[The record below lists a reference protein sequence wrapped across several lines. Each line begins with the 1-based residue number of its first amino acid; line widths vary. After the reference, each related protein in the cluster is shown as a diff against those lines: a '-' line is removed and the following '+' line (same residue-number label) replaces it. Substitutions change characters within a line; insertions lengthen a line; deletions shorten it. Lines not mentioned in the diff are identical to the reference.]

1 MDGYMSDILIY
12 IERNT
17 GKHTD
22 KKKDKQTDK
31 KNKPTHK
38 RRQNPGDMKIEKRE
52 TDNTVAEQRDT
63 DKHRERENE
72 YKQKFRWR

>member
-1 MDGYMSDILIY
+1 
-12 IERNT
+12 
-17 GKHTD
+17 
-22 KKKDKQTDK
+22 
-31 KNKPTHK
+31 
-38 RRQNPGDMKIEKRE
+38 MKIEKRE